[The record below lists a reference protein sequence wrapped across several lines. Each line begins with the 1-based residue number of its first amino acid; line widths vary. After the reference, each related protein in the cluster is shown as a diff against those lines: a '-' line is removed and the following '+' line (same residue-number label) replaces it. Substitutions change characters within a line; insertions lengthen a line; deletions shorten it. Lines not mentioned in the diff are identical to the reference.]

1 MLFNCYMG
9 KNGYDPLKSEDELL
23 PYGVLTGPA
32 DQHPADV
39 MTIKTFNT
47 MRLRR
52 VS

>member
-1 MLFNCYMG
+1 MLRMDFF
-9 KNGYDPLKSEDELL
+9 PLEFFQDLL
-23 PYGVLTGPA
+23 ISTV
-32 DQHPADV
+32 ADV